1 MAKNDLHLTRN
12 IGIMAHID
20 AGKTTTSE
28 RILFY
33 TGLTHKIGE
42 VHDGAATMDWMEQEQ
57 ERGITITS
65 AATTTRWKYAGDT
78 YKINLIDTPGHVDF
92 TAEVERSLRIL
103 DGAVAAYCAV
113 GGVEPQS
120 ETVWR
125 QADKYNVPRI
135 AYVNKMDRSGADFFE
150 VVRQMKAVLGA
161 NPCPVVIPIGAEEN
175 FKGLVDL
182 IKMKAIYWHDETM
195 GADYTIEEIPANLVD
210 EANEWRDKMLEKV
223 AEFDDALMEKYFD
236 DPSTITEEEVLR
248 ALRNATVQM
257 AVVPMLCGSSFKN
270 KGVQTLLDYVCA
282 FLPSPLDAENVVG
295 TNPDTGAEEDRKPSE
310 DDKTSALAFKIATD
324 PYVGRLTFFRVYSG
338 KIEAGSYIYNS
349 RSGKK
354 ERVSR
359 LFQMH
364 SNKQRDK
371 MLEKVAEFDD
381 ALMEKYFDDPST
393 ITEEEVLRALR
404 NATVQM
410 AVVPMLCGS
419 SFKNK
424 GVQTL
429 LDYVC
434 AFLPSPLDAE
444 NVVGTNPDTGAEE
457 DRKPSEDDKT
467 SALAFKI
474 ATDPYVGRLTFFRV
488 YSGKIEAGSYIYN
501 SRSGK
506 KERVSRLFQM
516 HSNKQNPVEVIGA
529 GDIGAGVGFKDIHT
543 GDTLCDETAP
553 IVLESMDFPEPVIG
567 IAVEPKTQK
576 DMDKLSNGL
585 AKLAEE
591 DPTFTVKTDEQ
602 TGQTVISGMGE
613 LHLDIIID
621 RLKREFKVEC
631 NQGKPQVNYKEAI
644 TKTVNLREVYKK
656 QSGGR
661 GKFADII
668 VNIGPVDED
677 FTQGGLQFVDE
688 VKGGNIPKEFIPS
701 VQKGFQ
707 TAMKNGVLAGYPL
720 DSLKVTLVDGSF
732 HPVDSDQLS
741 FEICAIQAYKNACA
755 KAGPVLMEPIMKLEV
770 VTPEEN
776 MGDVIGDLNKRRGQ
790 VEGMES
796 SRSGARIVK
805 AMVPLAEM
813 FGYVTALRTITS
825 GRATSSMVYSHHAQ
839 VSSSIAKAVLEE
851 VKGRADLL

>member
-1 MAKNDLHLTRN
+1 MAKHDLHLTRN

-33 TGLTHKIGE
+33 TGKTHKIGE
-42 VHDGAATMDWMEQEQ
+42 VHEGAATMDWMAQEQ

-65 AATTTRWKYAGDT
+65 AATTTYWNWNGKQ

-92 TAEVERSLRIL
+92 TAEVERSLRVL
-103 DGAVAAYCAV
+103 DGAVATYCAV

-125 QADKYNVPRI
+125 QADKYNVPRMG
-135 AYVNKMDRSGADFFE
+135 YVNKMDRSGADFFE
-150 VVRQMKAVLGA
+150 VVRQMKDVLGA
-161 NPCPVVIPIGAEEN
+161 NPCPINIPIGAEEN
-175 FKGLVDL
+175 FKGVVDL
-182 IKMKAIYWHDETM
+182 IKMKAILWHDETM
-195 GADYTIEEIPANLVD
+195 GAEYSVEEIPANLQA
-210 EANEWRDKMLEKV
+210 EAEEWRMKMLETA
-223 AEFDDALMEKYFD
+223 AECDDALMEKFFD
-236 DPSTITEEEVLR
+236 DPATITEEEIIAAIRKGTLS
-248 ALRNATVQM
+248 M
-257 AVVPMLCGSSFKN
+257 AITPMCCGSSFKN
-270 KGVQTLLDYVCA
+270 KGVQTLLDYVCM
-282 FLPSPLDAENVVG
+282 FLPSPLDTPNVIG
-295 TNPDTGAEEDRKPSE
+295 KNPDTGEEEDRKPSE
-310 DDKTSALAFKIATD
+310 DEKTSALAFKIATD

-338 KIEAGSYIYNS
+338 KVEAGSYVYNV

-364 SNKQRDK
+364 SN
-371 MLEKVAEFDD
+371 
-381 ALMEKYFDDPST
+381 
-393 ITEEEVLRALR
+393 
-404 NATVQM
+404 
-410 AVVPMLCGS
+410 
-419 SFKNK
+419 
-424 GVQTL
+424 
-429 LDYVC
+429 
-434 AFLPSPLDAE
+434 
-444 NVVGTNPDTGAEE
+444 
-457 DRKPSEDDKT
+457 
-467 SALAFKI
+467 
-474 ATDPYVGRLTFFRV
+474 
-488 YSGKIEAGSYIYN
+488 
-501 SRSGK
+501 
-506 KERVSRLFQM
+506 
-516 HSNKQNPVEVIGA
+516 HQNPVEVISA
-529 GDIGAGVGFKDIHT
+529 GDIGAGVGFKDIRT
-543 GDTLCDETAP
+543 GDTLCDEDAP
-553 IVLESMDFPEPVIG
+553 IVLESMDFPDPVIG

-591 DPTFTVKTDEQ
+591 DPTFTVHTDEQ
-602 TGQTVISGMGE
+602 SGQTVISGMGE

-668 VNIGPVDED
+668 VNVGPVDDD
-677 FTQGGLQFVDE
+677 FEGTGLQFVNK
-688 VKGGNIPKEFIPS
+688 VTGGNIPKEFIPS
-701 VQKGFQ
+701 VQKGFEN
-707 TAMKNGVLAGYPL
+707 AMKNGILGGYPM
-720 DSLKVTLVDGSF
+720 DSLKVELLDGSF

-741 FEICAIQAYKNACA
+741 FEICALQAYKSACA
-755 KAGPVLMEPIMKLEV
+755 QAGPVLLEPIMKLEV

-805 AMVPLAEM
+805 AEVPLSEM

-825 GRATSSMVYSHHAQ
+825 GRATSSMQYDHHAPL
-839 VSSSIAKAVLEE
+839 SSSIAKAVLEE
-851 VKGRADLL
+851 VKGRVDLIK